1 MMYVFFCLLNIVIM
15 TNIFFQ
21 ALARY
26 QAFVSRITDSLAK
39 PGVKKHLG
47 AAYKP
52 LFEANLSAFEVSSI
66 PQPSPNK
73 KKHPQ
78 TDHNPNSRR
87 PARNSSKPSET
98 NSTKKRSTASPRTPG
113 TCPRTTATR
122 RSSRPKVSPIPP
134 SPQPI

>member
-26 QAFVSRITDSLAK
+26 QAFVSRVTDSLAK

-73 KKHPQ
+73 KHPHRL
-78 TDHNPNSRR
+78 TTIP
-87 PARNSSKPSET
+87 
-98 NSTKKRSTASPRTPG
+98 TPG
-113 TCPRTTATR
+113 DQQETHRSHRRRT
-122 RSSRPKVSPIPP
+122 
-134 SPQPI
+134 